1 MKAGLWIIAFVRKTG
16 EFDISFVWNERER
29 KREERYFS
37 SFREF
42 KNRKILV
49 IRIDNSFEIFFV
61 NPTAWK
67 KVFYGVVISKRD
79 IIRRID

>member
-1 MKAGLWIIAFVRKTG
+1 MEASSRTRGREYRIYTRYSMKAGLWIIAFVRKAG

-49 IRIDNSFEIFFV
+49 IRIDNSFEIFL
-61 NPTAWK
+61 
-67 KVFYGVVISKRD
+67 
-79 IIRRID
+79 